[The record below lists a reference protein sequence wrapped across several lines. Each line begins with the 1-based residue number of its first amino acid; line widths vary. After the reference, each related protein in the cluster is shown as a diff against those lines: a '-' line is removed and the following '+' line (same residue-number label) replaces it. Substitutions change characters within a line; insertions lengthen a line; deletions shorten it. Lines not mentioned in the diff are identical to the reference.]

1 MTGASLEHD
10 TGLVS
15 LGLHGGKDLPV
26 GVVQIH
32 QDIAGIAAVGI
43 GMEVDV
49 VSLQVPSAQKPYHG
63 PLGQQASG
71 PQPFS
76 RAGDSGAMLNQ
87 THQVEFVGHGGELSA
102 DGLPGDEESAVDHQG
117 ESAAKPTRRTMDF
130 QRMANSV
137 LTGCLTLGVHSIA
150 ACLWLSAACLG
161 PAQ

>member
-87 THQVEFVGHGGELSA
+87 THQVEFVGQDRKSTRLNSSHGYISYAVFCLKKKKE
-102 DGLPGDEESAVDHQG
+102 DEN
-117 ESAAKPTRRTMDF
+117 K
-130 QRMANSV
+130 
-137 LTGCLTLGVHSIA
+137 LKKIL
-150 ACLWLSAACLG
+150 
-161 PAQ
+161 